1 MIVTDAQSMI
11 QKHNADND
19 GPGARVTHSDFIL
32 ALEIAALRKEIAALR
47 KEIAALRKEIAA
59 LRKGCNGNA
68 RLGAENG

>member
-47 KEIAALRKEIAA
+47 K
-59 LRKGCNGNA
+59 GCNGNA